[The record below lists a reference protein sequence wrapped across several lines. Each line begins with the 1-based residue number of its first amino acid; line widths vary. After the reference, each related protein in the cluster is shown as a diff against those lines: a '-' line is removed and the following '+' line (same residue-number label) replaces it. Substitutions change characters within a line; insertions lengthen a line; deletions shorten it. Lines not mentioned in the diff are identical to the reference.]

1 MTRHSTAGSAR
12 AREGEAEQATGARW
26 AVKMGRASGLG
37 CTKRKKERGKEIW
50 TSWAGLAGKQKRGKE
65 KGRGGLGWAET
76 REREKGFAF
85 V

>member
-1 MTRHSTAGSAR
+1 MRRSRPQAR
-12 AREGEAEQATGARW
+12 AGPTKWAEQADW
-26 AVKMGRASGLG
+26 AAQKE
-37 CTKRKKERGKEIW
+37 KKERGKEIW